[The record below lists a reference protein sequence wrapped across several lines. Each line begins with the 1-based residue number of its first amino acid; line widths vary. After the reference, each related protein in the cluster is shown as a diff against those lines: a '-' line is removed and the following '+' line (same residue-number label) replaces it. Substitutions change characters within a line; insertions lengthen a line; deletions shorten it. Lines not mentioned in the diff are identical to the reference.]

1 MVTVGNQKRFFYVS
15 GTRPCG
21 GLAGGITSSMTFAS
35 RRAAGVKLGEYLER
49 EGVRPAFVLGLPRGG
64 VVVAAE
70 VARNLDAPLDVLV
83 VRKIGHPRHREFA
96 VGAIA
101 EPDIV
106 TLDETAIERTHVHP
120 AELRQIIDE
129 EQQRLRE
136 YQALFERNHP
146 PDIAGKSVLIV
157 DDGLATGS
165 TMEVAVKSAF
175 QRNASEVAVAVPVA
189 SSSAFDRLQEAGA
202 QVYALIV
209 DPEFDAVGRFYDT
222 FAQVEDEEVVE
233 LLRQR
238 SPSL

>member
-1 MVTVGNQKRFFYVS
+1 M
-15 GTRPCG
+15 
-21 GLAGGITSSMTFAS
+21 AFAS
-35 RRAAGVKLGEYLER
+35 RQAAGVELGDYLER
-49 EGVRPAFVLGLPRGG
+49 ESLRPDFVLGLPRGG

-70 VARNLDAPLDVLV
+70 VARRLDAQLDVLV

-106 TLDETAIERTHVHP
+106 ILDHAAIERTHVHP
-120 AELRQIIDE
+120 DELRQIIAE
-129 EQQRLRE
+129 EMQRLHE
-136 YQALFERNHP
+136 YQSLFERNDP

-165 TMEVAVKSAF
+165 TMEVAVKSAL
-175 QRNASEVAVAVPVA
+175 QRRAAEVAVAIPVA
-189 SSSAFDRLQEAGA
+189 SSSAFDRIQAAGA
-202 QVYALIV
+202 RVYALIV

-222 FAQVEDEEVVE
+222 FTQVEDDEVVE

-238 SPSL
+238 FTSH

>member
-1 MVTVGNQKRFFYVS
+1 M
-15 GTRPCG
+15 
-21 GLAGGITSSMTFAS
+21 
-35 RRAAGVKLGEYLER
+35 
-49 EGVRPAFVLGLPRGG
+49 
-64 VVVAAE
+64 AAE
-70 VARNLDAPLDVLV
+70 VARRLDAPLDVLV

-106 TLDETAIERTHVHP
+106 ILDREAIERTHVHP
-120 AELRQIIDE
+120 DELRQIINE

-136 YQALFERNHP
+136 YQAIFERNHP

-165 TMEVAVKSAF
+165 TMEVAVKSAH
-175 QRNASEVAVAVPVA
+175 QRKAEEVSVAVPVA
-189 SSSAFDRLQEAGA
+189 SSSAFERIQAAGA

-238 SPSL
+238 FSSH

>member
-1 MVTVGNQKRFFYVS
+1 M
-15 GTRPCG
+15 
-21 GLAGGITSSMTFAS
+21 AFAS
-35 RRAAGVKLGEYLER
+35 RQDAGIKLGDYLR
-49 EGVRPAFVLGLPRGG
+49 DQGVQVDFVLGLPRGG

-70 VARNLDAPLDVLV
+70 VARRLDAPLDVLV

-106 TLDETAIERTHVHP
+106 ILDQTAIERTHVHP
-120 AELRQIIDE
+120 YELRQVVSE
-129 EQQRLRE
+129 EQQRLQE
-136 YQALFERNHP
+136 YQAMFERNQP
-146 PDIAGKSVLIV
+146 PDITGKRVLIV

-165 TMEVAVKSAF
+165 TMEVAVKSAH
-175 QRNASEVAVAVPVA
+175 QRKAAEVSVAVPVA
-189 SSSAFDRLQEAGA
+189 SSSAFDRIQTAGA

-238 SPSL
+238 FTSH

>member
-1 MVTVGNQKRFFYVS
+1 M
-15 GTRPCG
+15 
-21 GLAGGITSSMTFAS
+21 AFAS
-35 RRAAGVKLGEYLER
+35 RRDAGVKLGDYLQR
-49 EGVRPAFVLGLPRGG
+49 EGVRPDLVLGLPRGG

-70 VARNLDAPLDVLV
+70 VARKLDAPLDVLV

-106 TLDETAIERTHVHP
+106 ILDEIAIERTHVHP

-129 EQQRLRE
+129 EQQRLQD
-136 YQALFERNHP
+136 YQAIFERNQP
-146 PDIAGKSVLIV
+146 PDLTDKAVLIV

-175 QRNASEVAVAVPVA
+175 QRAASDVSVAVPVA
-189 SSSAFDRLQEAGA
+189 SGSAFDRIQAAGA
-202 QVYALIV
+202 QVYALVV
-209 DPEFDAVGRFYDT
+209 DPDFDAVGRFYDT
-222 FAQVEDEEVVE
+222 FAQVEDDEVVE

-238 SPSL
+238 FTSH